1 MSTSIQTAKCYVH
14 GGDPVD
20 TRLLHE
26 HHVVPQ
32 GYGGE
37 DDPTNTVWLCGS
49 CHDIVHRMA
58 HWFNSKKEGLAK
70 DLAMQYIPR
79 MPAARERLM
88 ELART
93 VAQAMNDYVP
103 EIGEF
108 DNEDDTVIMQLHVPA
123 SLHKKLKTLAADLR
137 QPNTKRKM
145 GLYKYV
151 VNVLRN
157 HVRVATYQAPGPS
170 SADKLFDVKKDDSP
184 EKTNMSGAKPQ
195 RMVDLK

>member
-1 MSTSIQTAKCYVH
+1 MTASIQTACCYVH

-37 DDPTNTVWLCGS
+37 DDASNTVWLCGS

-58 HWFNSKKEGLAK
+58 HWFNNKKEGLAK

-79 MPAARERLM
+79 MPAARERLIS
-88 ELART
+88 LSRI

-108 DNEDDTVIMQLHVPA
+108 DNEDDLVIVQLHVPA
-123 SLHKKLKTLAADLR
+123 SLHKKLKTLAADFR
-137 QPNTKRKM
+137 QPNSKRKM
-145 GLYKYV
+145 GLYKYI

-157 HVRVATYQAPGPS
+157 HVRVATYQAPGAAPP
-170 SADKLFDVKKDDSP
+170 DRLYDVKRDEGP
-184 EKTNMSGAKPQ
+184 EKTNMTKEKPQ
-195 RMVDLK
+195 RMVDLR